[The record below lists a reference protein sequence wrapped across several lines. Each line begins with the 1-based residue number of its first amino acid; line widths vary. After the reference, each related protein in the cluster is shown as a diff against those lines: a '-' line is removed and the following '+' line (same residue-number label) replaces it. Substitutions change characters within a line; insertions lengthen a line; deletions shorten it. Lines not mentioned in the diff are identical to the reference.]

1 MIMASRTSLEYL
13 ESLKDGRAVY
23 YRGKRVDDVT
33 KHELL
38 SIAVKHAAM
47 LYEFKRDGKF
57 SEMANYSDP
66 DIGLMSMFYKIPK
79 SSEDL
84 LKRHEL
90 IKESTR
96 YCNGIFNIIQA
107 IGSDALFSLL
117 ITSAKSG
124 DSVLRQRVQKYYRY
138 VVENDLAMAV
148 AQTDVK
154 GDRSL
159 RPHEQADPDLYV
171 RVVESNSDGIV
182 VCGAKAHTT
191 QSIAANEIIFI
202 PTRAMVE
209 KDKDYAVAF
218 AIPANAR
225 GLKLVCRP
233 VQEVEGLGTDDAPLS
248 SKNLEIE
255 TLTILD
261 HVFVPWER
269 VFLFQDWKLAGE
281 LANTFATYHRFT
293 AISYRSVMA
302 ELFIGAARLAAR
314 YNGIDAAPHVRD
326 DIIEMILYKEI
337 LDMAAK
343 AAAHH
348 PLFDDRTGI
357 AIPNPLYTNIAKLY
371 SNKQFPNIV
380 GALVDI
386 AGGLT
391 STLPT
396 TDDLNSPEI
405 GTYVS
410 KYLQGST
417 RYSGEQRFK
426 LMRLIREIAG
436 GPMTGYLMGLFIHA
450 EGSMA
455 ASKIALYR
463 DYKFE
468 RAEELVSKLAG
479 VPI

>member
-1 MIMASRTSLEYL
+1 MPMRTSSEYL
-13 ESLKDGRAVY
+13 DSLRDGRSVY

-33 KHELL
+33 RHEILR
-38 SIAVKHAAM
+38 IPVKHASM
-47 LYEFKRDGKF
+47 LYEFKQKF
-57 SEMANYSDP
+57 PELAVYHDPEMGPVSA
-66 DIGLMSMFYKIPK
+66 FYKIPRGVN
-79 SSEDL
+79 DL

-90 IKESTR
+90 IQESTR

-107 IGSDALFSLL
+107 IGSDALFALL
-117 ITSAKSG
+117 ITASRSG
-124 DSVLRQRVQKYYRY
+124 DRVFHERVQKYYRY
-138 VVENDLAMAV
+138 VVENDLATAV

-159 RPHEQADPDLYV
+159 RPHEQPDPDLYV
-171 RVVESNSDGIV
+171 RVVDSNDEGII

-191 QSIAANEIIFI
+191 QSVAANEIIFI

-209 KDKDYAVAF
+209 KDRDYAIAF
-218 AIPANAR
+218 AIPANTK

-233 VQEVEGLGTDDAPLS
+233 VQEIEGLGREDAPIS
-248 SKNLEIE
+248 SQNLEIE

-269 VFLFQDWKLAGE
+269 VFLFKDWGLAGE

-314 YNGIDAAPHVRD
+314 YNGIENAPHVRE
-326 DIIEMILYKEI
+326 DIIEMILYREI
-337 LDMAAK
+337 MDVAAK
-343 AAAHH
+343 AAAHY
-348 PLFDDRTGI
+348 PLIDEKTGI

-371 SNKQFPNIV
+371 SNKMFANIV

-405 GTYVS
+405 RNYLV
-410 KYLQGST
+410 KYLQGSRKYT
-417 RYSGEQRFK
+417 GEQRFK
-426 LMRLIREIAG
+426 LLRLVRELAG
-436 GPMTGYLMGLFIHA
+436 GPMTGYMMGLFIHA

-468 RAEELVSKLAG
+468 RAEELVSRLAG
-479 VPI
+479 VPP

>member
-1 MIMASRTSLEYL
+1 MPSRTPHDFL
-13 ESLKDGRAVY
+13 ESLKDGRTVY
-23 YRGKRVDDVT
+23 YRGTRVDDVT

-38 SIAVKHAAM
+38 SVPVKHAAM
-47 LYEFKRDGKF
+47 LYEFKRDEKF
-57 SEMANYSDP
+57 SELANHSDP
-66 DIGLMSMFYKIPK
+66 EMGPMSMFYKIPK
-79 SSEDL
+79 NSEDL
-84 LKRHEL
+84 LKRHEI

-96 YCNGIFNIIQA
+96 YCNGIFNIVQA

-117 ITSAKSG
+117 ITSLKSG
-124 DSVLRQRVQKYYRY
+124 DSALRQRIQKYYRY
-138 VVENDLAMAV
+138 VVENDLATAV

-154 GDRSL
+154 GERSL
-159 RPHEQADPDLYV
+159 RPHEQPDPDLYV
-171 RVVESNSDGIV
+171 RVVESNSEGIV

-191 QSIAANEIIFI
+191 QSVAANEIIFI
-202 PTRAMVE
+202 PTRAMAE
-209 KDKDYAVAF
+209 KDQDYAVAF
-218 AIPANAR
+218 AIPANTR

-233 VQEVEGLGTDDAPLS
+233 AQEVEGLGKNDAPLS

-269 VFLFQDWKLAGE
+269 VFLYRDWKLAGE

-302 ELFIGAARLAAR
+302 ELFLGAARLAAR

-326 DIIEMILYKEI
+326 DIIEIILYKEL

-343 AAAHH
+343 AAAHY
-348 PLFDDRTGI
+348 PLVDDGTGI
-357 AIPNPLYTNIAKLY
+357 VVPNPLYTNIAKLY

-380 GALVDI
+380 GAVVDI
-386 AGGLT
+386 AGGLM

-405 GTYVS
+405 GIYVS
-410 KYLQGST
+410 KYLQGS
-417 RYSGEQRFK
+417 RKYSGEQRFK
-426 LMRLIREIAG
+426 LMRLIREIVG

-450 EGSMA
+450 EGSVA
-455 ASKIALYR
+455 ASKIAMYR
-463 DYKFE
+463 EYKFD
-468 RAEELVSKLAG
+468 RAEELVSKLAD
-479 VPI
+479 VPL